1 MFKKDLHVGVR
12 DAITLIA
19 CLLLLPTP
27 SIKIIYC
34 RIVISRS
41 PVADTDSVVV
51 SRSIQFDE
59 RTTER
64 RQLINALEG
73 GVQLVGPL
81 PNEQTVRIAT
91 RCVIGESDVDATKPH
106 GSVRNTRNSRVRP
119 RARRKTDPNLAVNRA
134 REILS
139 KISQKS
145 TAQHQTL
152 TRTKLLIKP
161 QPMIPGHVRIRDA
174 VGRPL
179 RANSSYRSD
188 RIAAQ

>member
-1 MFKKDLHVGVR
+1 MFEEDLHIGVR
-12 DAITLIA
+12 NAVTLIA
-19 CLLLLPTP
+19 CLRRQPTP
-27 SIKIIYC
+27 GIKIIYC
-34 RIVISRS
+34 RIVISRC

-64 RQLINALEG
+64 RQLIKALEG
-73 GVQLVGPL
+73 GMPLAEPL
-81 PNEQTVRIAT
+81 PNEQTILIGHP
-91 RCVIGESDVDATKPH
+91 CVIGESDVDAAKPH

-119 RARRKTDPNLAVNRA
+119 RARRKTDPNRAVSAA

-161 QPMIPGHVRIRDA
+161 QPMITNHIRIRDGA
-174 VGRPL
+174 RRSL
-179 RANSSYRSD
+179 RANPSYRGG
-188 RIAAQ
+188 RIAA